1 MSNVEQ
7 KLQAMGL
14 KLPACPAPVAAYL
27 PVQTAGKLIYAS
39 GQTAWVDGKLLYAGK
54 VGGDVSVADAYES
67 AKLSA
72 VNCLSAI
79 ATVADLDQI
88 RIVRV
93 HGWVNGV
100 PDFGDQPAVVN
111 GASELLEA
119 LYGEHGRHARKIH
132 DKLKVVLQIDAK
144 VTLVSPNTLKR
155 FEGKAKRVTD
165 LR

>member
-27 PVQTAGKLIYAS
+27 PVQTA
-39 GQTAWVDGKLLYAGK
+39 GKLLYAGK

-119 LYGEHGRHARKIH
+119 LYGEHGRHARSAIGVGSLPTNASVEIEIIAE
-132 DKLKVVLQIDAK
+132 KL
-144 VTLVSPNTLKR
+144 
-155 FEGKAKRVTD
+155 
-165 LR
+165 